1 MVASALSS
9 LGPTH
14 SQQVSQGPCRWL
26 LSTDLTSG
34 QKEAVTKTLR
44 QMERDA
50 GIWRGRDT
58 RKLTQRDKNQMGLG
72 EARANEPFSVVGLG
86 GPQGGPCVPGLG

>member
-9 LGPTH
+9 LGPAH
-14 SQQVSQGPCRWL
+14 SQQVSPGPCRWP
-26 LSTDLTSG
+26 LSTDLTSA
-34 QKEAVTKTLR
+34 QKEAVTETLR

-58 RKLTQRDKNQMGLG
+58 RKQTQRDKNQIGLG
-72 EARANEPFSVVGLG
+72 EGRASEPFSMAGL
-86 GPQGGPCVPGLG
+86 GGPCVPGLG